1 MKSRIVFRWVM
12 LLHAIA
18 LSGTSLS
25 QNVQTIRGNVLDSES
40 KQPLIGA
47 SVFIEQ
53 PEMMGVTTDMDGR
66 FRLEKVPLGRVEVK
80 CSFLGY
86 EPWTSGLIT
95 LSSGK
100 ETVLQIELST
110 AINQQ
115 AEVTVVGSQDG
126 QAKHEMMA
134 VSSRSFSINEAN
146 RMAGSISD
154 PGRVALNF
162 PGVTAAQDNDN
173 DVIVRGNS
181 AAGILWRL
189 EGIDVPN
196 LNHFSRPGSSGGGIT
211 ALSPYVMGNTDFST
225 GAFPAGFGN
234 AISGVF
240 DINFRKGN
248 TERHEMMFLAGLL
261 GLNFGA
267 EGPMSKTDNGSS
279 YLFNY
284 RYSTLG
290 ILNSIG
296 LYIVDENTNNTYQ
309 DLSFNFQLPTKG
321 KARFSIFGIG
331 GMSDENTKFQLDT
344 SKWERYSDRLR
355 TQFFT
360 DLAVLGLSWTQ
371 SIDEQSFVKTVL
383 AGTYNDVREQDDT
396 LDVTSAFHTIR
407 QTRFSNKR
415 IALHSFYNRKLS
427 SRLILRTGIT
437 VENIFFLFHE
447 NRHVDSLGGTVNIID
462 GEGFTA
468 SLQPYA
474 QVKYRP
480 TGSTTVIGGLHGVFL
495 FLNNTWSIEPRIS
508 LRQDLGGGNRIT
520 AGYGL
525 HGQYLPLG
533 SYFTRFSMPDGS
545 ERYTNRG
552 LEMVKSHHFVLGYEL
567 DFLRHYRFKAEAY
580 YQYLHHLPVSADP
593 SRTFMQL
600 NERSGYAKDSLVSK
614 GTGMN
619 YGLDMTIERR
629 YSTRWFALVNGS
641 VFRSQYTPLNGIT
654 YSGAYDSR
662 FVVSATGGY
671 EFRFKN
677 SALEVGFR
685 LQYMGGFRYTPIDE
699 ARSAAAREA
708 ITIDSLA
715 YTQTYPDYFR
725 PDLRIAYRQNRP
737 KYAWTL
743 SLDLGN
749 IIDYRN
755 ILRTYYDRDTNELS
769 YRYQMGF
776 VPLLAFRVDFF
787 AGKGGRKKGSEQ

>member
-1 MKSRIVFRWVM
+1 MRSYLFAC
-12 LLHAIA
+12 LLACNVPFC
-18 LSGTSLS
+18 SLAQS
-25 QNVQTIRGNVLDSES
+25 TQTIKGTVLDAET

-47 SVFIEQ
+47 SVFVEV
-53 PEMMGVTTDMDGR
+53 PEMKGTVTDVDGR
-66 FRLEKVPLGRVEVK
+66 FRLNGVPIGRVEVK
-80 CSFLGY
+80 CTFIGY
-86 EPWTSGLIT
+86 EPWASGFIT
-95 LSSGK
+95 LNSAK
-100 ETVLQIELST
+100 ETVLQIELQM
-110 AINQQ
+110 ALNQQ
-115 AEVTVVGSQDG
+115 AEVTVVATQDG
-126 QAKHEMMA
+126 QARHEMMA

-240 DINFRKGN
+240 DISFRKGN
-248 TERHEMMFLAGLL
+248 TERHELMFLAGLL

-290 ILNSIG
+290 ILNAMG

-309 DLSFNFQLPTKG
+309 DLSFNIQLPTKK

-331 GMSDENTKFQLDT
+331 GMSDENTKFVLDT
-344 SKWERYSDRLR
+344 AQWTQYSDRLR
-355 TQFFT
+355 TRFFT
-360 DLAVLGLSWTQ
+360 DLAVLGVSWTQ
-371 SIDEQSFVKTVL
+371 PIDDNSYLKTVL

-396 LDVTSAFHTIR
+396 LDFDLNFHDIR
-407 QTRFSNKR
+407 KTHFRNAR
-415 IALHSFYNRKLS
+415 VALHSFYNRRFD
-427 SRLILRTGIT
+427 SRITLRTGLT
-437 VENIFFLFHE
+437 VEQIFYLFYQS
-447 NRHVDSLGGTVNIID
+447 RHVDSVGTVTDID
-462 GEGFTA
+462 GSGTTTT
-468 SLQPYA
+468 LQPYA
-474 QVKYRP
+474 QVKWRP
-480 TGSTTVIGGLHGVFL
+480 MARTTVVGGVHGLVL
-495 FLNNTWSIEPRIS
+495 FLNNTWSIEPRLS
-508 LRQDLGGGNRIT
+508 VAQDLGKGHRMSL
-520 AGYGL
+520 GYGL

-533 SYFTRFSMPDGS
+533 SYFTRFAMPDGS
-545 ERYTNRG
+545 VRYTNRN
-552 LEMVKSHHFVLGYEL
+552 LSMVRSHHLVLGYEVN
-567 DFLRHYRFKAEAY
+567 FLKHYRFKAEAY
-580 YQYLHHLPVSADP
+580 WQYLFGLPVSADP
-593 SRTFMQL
+593 ARTFMQL
-600 NERSGYAKDSLVSK
+600 NERSGYAKDSLVSQ

-629 YSTRWFALVNGS
+629 YTTRWFVLLNGS
-641 VFRSQYTPLNGIT
+641 VFRSQYTPLDGKT

-662 FVVSATGGY
+662 FVVNVGGGY
-671 EFRFKN
+671 EFRFKR
-677 SALEVGFR
+677 SALELGFR
-685 LQYMGGFRYTPIDE
+685 VAYMGGFRYTPLDE

-715 YTQTYPDYFR
+715 YTQTYPDYLR

-749 IIDYRN
+749 IIDYKN
-755 ILRTYYDRDTNELS
+755 ILRTYYDRDTNQLS

-776 VPLLAFRVDFF
+776 VPLLAFRIDFF
-787 AGKGGRKKGSEQ
+787 AGRGRKGG

>member
-1 MKSRIVFRWVM
+1 MRSLHVVICLG
-12 LLHAIA
+12 LLPFV
-18 LSGTSLS
+18 SLAQS
-25 QNVQTIRGNVLDSES
+25 TQTIKGTVLDAES

-47 SVFIEQ
+47 SVFVEV
-53 PEMMGVTTDMDGR
+53 PEMKGTVTDENGKFKLTD
-66 FRLEKVPLGRVEVK
+66 VAIGRVEVK
-80 CSFLGY
+80 CTFIGY
-86 EPWTSGLIT
+86 EPWSSGIIT
-95 LSSGK
+95 LNSGK
-100 ETVLQIELST
+100 QAVVQIEMQT
-110 AINQQ
+110 AFTQQ
-115 AEVTVVGSQDG
+115 AEVTVVASKDG
-126 QAKHEMMA
+126 ETRNEMMTM
-134 VSSRSFSINEAN
+134 SSRSFSITEAN
-146 RMAGSISD
+146 RMAGSIGD

-240 DINFRKGN
+240 DISFRKGN
-248 TERHEMMFLAGLL
+248 TERHELTFLAGLL

-290 ILNSIG
+290 ILNAMG

-309 DLSFNFQLPTKG
+309 DLSFNIQLPTKG

-331 GMSDENTKFQLDT
+331 GLSDENTKFVLDT
-344 SKWERYSDRLR
+344 SKWEKYTDRLR

-360 DLAVLGLSWTQ
+360 DLAVLGVSWTQ
-371 SIDEQSFVKTVL
+371 SINDNSYVKTVL

-396 LDVTSAFHTIR
+396 LDFNLNFHTIR

-415 IALHSFYNRKLS
+415 IALHSFYNRRFRSQLT
-427 SRLILRTGIT
+427 LRTGLT
-437 VENIFFLFHE
+437 VENIFYLFNESKHI
-447 NRHVDSLGGTVNIID
+447 DSVGTTVNMID
-462 GEGFTA
+462 GEGYTA
-468 SLQPYA
+468 TLQPYA
-474 QVKYRP
+474 QLKWRP
-480 TGSTTVIGGLHGVFL
+480 LARTTVTGGVHGLFL
-495 FLNNTWSIEPRIS
+495 FLNNTWSIEPRLAIA
-508 LRQDLGGGNRIT
+508 QDLGKGHRLSF
-520 AGYGL
+520 GYGL

-533 SYFTRFSMPDGS
+533 SYFTRFTMPDGAT
-545 ERYTNRG
+545 RYTNRD
-552 LEMVKSHHFVLGYEL
+552 LSMVRSHHLVLGYEIN
-567 DFLRHYRFKAEAY
+567 FLKHYRFKTEAY
-580 YQYLHHLPVSADP
+580 FQYLFGLPVSADP
-593 SRTFMQL
+593 SRTFMLL
-600 NERSGYAKDSLVSK
+600 NERSGYAKDSLVSQ

-629 YSTRWFALVNGS
+629 YATNWFVLLNGS
-641 VFRSQYTPLNGIT
+641 VFRSTYTPLNGQT

-662 FVVSATGGY
+662 FVVSMTGGY
-671 EFRFKN
+671 EFRFKK
-677 SALEVGFR
+677 SALELGFR
-685 LQYMGGFRYTPIDE
+685 VQYMGGFRYTPIDA
-699 ARSAAAREA
+699 ARSASAREA
-708 ITIDSLA
+708 IGTDSLA
-715 YTQTYPDYFR
+715 YSQTFPAYFR
-725 PDLRIAYRQNRP
+725 PDLRIAYRQNKP

-749 IIDYRN
+749 IIDHKN
-755 ILRTYYDRDTNELS
+755 ILRQFYDRDTGQLS

-787 AGKGGRKKGSEQ
+787 AGGGKGKVEK

>member
-1 MKSRIVFRWVM
+1 MRVVILILG
-12 LLHAIA
+12 LLIPAPLFAQGI
-18 LSGTSLS
+18 
-25 QNVQTIRGNVLDSES
+25 QTIRGTVLDAES

-47 SVFIEQ
+47 SVFVETPSLI
-53 PEMMGVTTDMDGR
+53 GVTTDVDGR
-66 FRLEKVPLGRVEVK
+66 FRLDKVPLGRVEVK
-80 CSFLGY
+80 CSFIGY
-86 EPWTSGLIT
+86 EPWSSGLIT

-100 ETVLQIELST
+100 ETVLQIELAT

-115 AEVTVVGSQDG
+115 TEVTIVGTQDG
-126 QAKHEMMA
+126 QANHEMMA

-248 TERHEMMFLAGLL
+248 TQRHEMMFLAGLL

-267 EGPMSKTDNGSS
+267 EGPLSKKDNGSS

-290 ILNSIG
+290 ILNSMG

-309 DLSFNFQLPTKG
+309 DLSFNFQLPSKG

-331 GMSDENTKFQLDT
+331 GMSDENTKFVLDT
-344 SKWERYSDRLR
+344 AKWEKYTDRLR
-355 TQFFT
+355 TQFYT
-360 DLAVLGLSWTQ
+360 DLAVLGVSWTQ
-371 SIDEQSFVKTVL
+371 SIDERSFVKTVL

-396 LDVTSAFHTIR
+396 LDVSSAFHPIR
-407 QTRFSNKR
+407 KTRFSNKR

-427 SRLILRTGIT
+427 NRLVLRAGLT
-437 VENIFFLFHE
+437 VENIFFLFNEKKHI
-447 NRHVDSLGGTVNIID
+447 DSVGGTVSIID

-480 TGSTTVIGGLHGVFL
+480 FGSTTIIGGLHGVFL
-495 FLNNTWSIEPRIS
+495 FLNNTWSLEPRLS
-508 LRQDLGGGNRIT
+508 VTQDLGSGHRIT

-533 SYFTRFSMPDGS
+533 SYFTRFSMPDGT
-545 ERYTNRG
+545 ERFTNRD
-552 LEMVKSHHFVLGYEL
+552 LEMVKSHHFVLGYEVN
-567 DFLRHYRFKAEAY
+567 FLKHYRFKAEAY
-580 YQYLHHLPVSADP
+580 YQYLHQLPVSADP

-600 NERSGYAKDSLVSK
+600 NERSGYAKDSLVSE

-629 YSTRWFALVNGS
+629 YTTRWFALINGS
-641 VFRSQYTPLNGIT
+641 LFRSQYTPLNGQT

-685 LQYMGGFRYTPIDE
+685 VQYMGGFRYTPLDE
-699 ARSAAAREA
+699 SRSAVAREA

-725 PDLRIAYRQNRP
+725 PDIRIAYRQNKP
-737 KYAWTL
+737 KYAWTI
-743 SLDLGN
+743 SVDLGN

-755 ILRTYYDRDTNELS
+755 ILRTYYDRDTNQLS

-787 AGKGGRKKGSEQ
+787 ASRGGTETRAAQ